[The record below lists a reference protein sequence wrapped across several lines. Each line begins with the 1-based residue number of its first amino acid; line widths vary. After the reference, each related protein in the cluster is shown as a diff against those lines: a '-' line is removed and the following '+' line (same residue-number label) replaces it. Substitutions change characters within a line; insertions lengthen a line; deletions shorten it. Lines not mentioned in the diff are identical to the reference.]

1 MQWRGSV
8 CVCFQLFEIGISPY
22 DDSIAV
28 CGVKTLKVGRPA
40 HLLLSCAQQ
49 MRPCETAASVACA
62 QVFDAALTT
71 VQQATRSTGL
81 QVCMLSTAQ
90 LSTSVLTP
98 AEVVPR

>member
-1 MQWRGSV
+1 
-8 CVCFQLFEIGISPY
+8 
-22 DDSIAV
+22 
-28 CGVKTLKVGRPA
+28 
-40 HLLLSCAQQ
+40 LSCAQQ

-90 LSTSVLTP
+90 LSTSVLTRTRSSHSSVNGSACLESSAP
-98 AEVVPR
+98 ATVRH